1 MTTSLDPNAALILID
16 IQDGFDD
23 PSLGSRNNP
32 DAERNAARLL
42 AAWRLE
48 GRPLVHIQHRSV
60 KPDSPLW
67 PEKPGVEIKAIVAP
81 QNGEPLMTKTVNNAF
96 VGTGLEG
103 FLRERQIGQVVIAG
117 LTTNHCVDTTTRM
130 AGDLG
135 FNPILVSDAS
145 ATFDRT
151 GPDGVTWPAETVHAV
166 TMANLFDEFAQIAMT
181 DDILGRMG

>member
-1 MTTSLDPNAALILID
+1 MTRPLDRMPRQAWSISRTISTIPLWNPATPHAEGNAACLV
-16 IQDGFDD
+16 GV
-23 PSLGSRNNP
+23 
-32 DAERNAARLL
+32 
-42 AAWRLE
+42 WRAG

-60 KPDSPLW
+60 NPDSPLW
-67 PEKPGVEIKAIVAP
+67 PEKPGVAIKSVVTP
-81 QNGEPLMTKTVNNAF
+81 RDGEPLMTKTVNNAF
-96 VGTGLEG
+96 VGTGLEQ
-103 FLRERQIGQVVIAG
+103 FLRERQIAQVVIAG

-166 TMANLFDEFAQIAMT
+166 TMANLLDEFAEIAMT
-181 DDILGRMG
+181 DEILERMG

>member
-48 GRPLVHIQHRSV
+48 GRPLVHIQHHSV
-60 KPDSPLW
+60 NPNSPLW
-67 PEKPGVEIKAIVAP
+67 PEKPGVAIKSIVAP
-81 QNGEPLMTKTVNNAF
+81 RDGEPLMTKTVNNAF

-103 FLRERQIGQVVIAG
+103 FLRERQIQIRQVIIVG
-117 LTTNHCVDTTTRM
+117 LTSNHRSTPRP
-130 AGDLG
+130 GWPG
-135 FNPILVSDAS
+135 ISDS
-145 ATFDRT
+145 IPSSCRTPPPHSTGQDRT
-151 GPDGVTWPAETVHAV
+151 ASP
-166 TMANLFDEFAQIAMT
+166 
-181 DDILGRMG
+181 GRRRRFTPSPWRISLTSSPKSR